1 MNYINHYNKNTIKI
15 KIILNDIKKSFK
27 TRLKIYYFKISL
39 NNLSLNCMKIWILNW
54 IKNSLLN
61 WMNFNK
67 YEM

>member
-1 MNYINHYNKNTIKI
+1 MNYINHYNKNAIKI

-27 TRLKIYYFKISL
+27 TWLKIYYFKILL

-54 IKNSLLN
+54 MKNSLLN

>member
-39 NNLSLNCMKIWILNW
+39 NNLSLNCMKI
-54 IKNSLLN
+54 
-61 WMNFNK
+61 
-67 YEM
+67 